1 MLLKCIL
8 AESCGACPAV
18 NSSLFSCRTPLSG
31 VSADCSC
38 RWMLYNGVGWH
49 TWAREGGEWEWVGL
63 KAPLVGC
70 AVLPPGV
77 EASSS
82 QMHWWSSTS
91 LMQVVRCWEYIAVN
105 DLSGFVGQP
114 CVCDLIL
121 WLVKAVRAIDS
132 FSSVFSQHCTSSPTV
147 WGNAVLSFSECYRS
161 FDQYVFLCGSHICTD
176 TLTKWTKVS
185 LWPQKSILLVAN
197 STKT

>member
-1 MLLKCIL
+1 MELGEIL
-8 AESCGACPAV
+8 ERERVGNRNEWDWKPRWQV
-18 NSSLFSCRTPLSG
+18 VLFCHLVVRQQ
-31 VSADCSC
+31 VQ
-38 RWMLYNGVGWH
+38 
-49 TWAREGGEWEWVGL
+49 
-63 KAPLVGC
+63 VGC
-70 AVLPPGV
+70 VGGHISGADG
-77 EASSS
+77 ASG
-82 QMHWWSSTS
+82 
-91 LMQVVRCWEYIAVN
+91 LYIAVN
-105 DLSGFVGQP
+105 GLSGFVGQLII
-114 CVCDLIL
+114 CDLIL